1 MSDRSPHP
9 HWARIGHANR
19 QCSILDLFIPKHL
32 GRASLDDLAG
42 RQASWTRYRYPAVF
56 GPVVTH
62 LVTHRSVMAHTSRG
76 GPPRNGAVNWYMVQ
90 NRELIGNNRTDPM
103 SSWPAAGPSS

>member
-1 MSDRSPHP
+1 MDVRVRAPASGAVVTPLVTRRRDYLDQPRRFDR
-9 HWARIGHANR
+9 
-19 QCSILDLFIPKHL
+19 LIPKHL

-76 GPPRNGAVNWYMVQ
+76 GHPPPRNG
-90 NRELIGNNRTDPM
+90 RRTDAW
-103 SSWPAAGPSS
+103 SRTANSAETTERTR

>member
-1 MSDRSPHP
+1 MVQVVPLVPAGLLSTLLPGCPHD
-9 HWARIGHANR
+9 
-19 QCSILDLFIPKHL
+19 CFFPKHL

-62 LVTHRSVMAHTSRG
+62 LVTHRSVMAHTSR
-76 GPPRNGAVNWYMVQ
+76 V
-90 NRELIGNNRTDPM
+90 
-103 SSWPAAGPSS
+103 PS

>member
-1 MSDRSPHP
+1 MVPVAPLVPAGAAVSPAHD
-9 HWARIGHANR
+9 
-19 QCSILDLFIPKHL
+19 CFLPKHL

-62 LVTHRSVMAHTSRG
+62 LVTHRSVMAHTSR
-76 GPPRNGAVNWYMVQ
+76 V
-90 NRELIGNNRTDPM
+90 
-103 SSWPAAGPSS
+103 PS

>member
-1 MSDRSPHP
+1 MVRQLVTYGSD
-9 HWARIGHANR
+9 GTG
-19 QCSILDLFIPKHL
+19 DLFVPKHL

-62 LVTHRSVMAHTSRG
+62 LVTHRSVMAHTSRTPKAPLTHG
-76 GPPRNGAVNWYMVQ
+76 VEVGDWSGEGTRRPRNGAVN
-90 NRELIGNNRTDPM
+90 
-103 SSWPAAGPSS
+103 

>member
-1 MSDRSPHP
+1 MRIEARRLLVLGRSRCDSPQ
-9 HWARIGHANR
+9 ARVNMGPSKR
-19 QCSILDLFIPKHL
+19 DLFVPKHL

-62 LVTHRSVMAHTSRG
+62 LVTHRSVMAHTSRAYEG
-76 GPPRNGAVNWYMVQ
+76 TRRAPRNGAVN
-90 NRELIGNNRTDPM
+90 
-103 SSWPAAGPSS
+103 